1 MSGEAEGAKV
11 EPAEAVISLFES
23 VQQFFENEQ
32 DVRERIRL
40 AVKDLEQSA
49 RGIFTCMQAVHQCT
63 TAEMAVLCVK
73 SRAMFEPVR
82 TQFATLVDIVPAN
95 SYYRFHDHWRFV
107 MQRLAFLGSLLVYL
121 ESGRLATRYDVAS
134 IIGVCVRREEGFHI
148 DLDDFLMGLLSLAS
162 ELSRLAVNSVVLGD
176 CERPF
181 AIAGFVS
188 ELAAG
193 FRLLNLKNDALR
205 RKHDALKYDVKK
217 IEEVVYDISIRGL
230 KPAAQQPAETA
241 LETS

>member
-1 MSGEAEGAKV
+1 MYNI
-11 EPAEAVISLFES
+11 VI
-23 VQQFFENEQ
+23 V
-32 DVRERIRL
+32 
-40 AVKDLEQSA
+40 
-49 RGIFTCMQAVHQCT
+49 
-63 TAEMAVLCVK
+63 CVCVCVIMCL
-73 SRAMFEPVR
+73 SMH
-82 TQFATLVDIVPAN
+82 IVPMHEYAMYP
-95 SYYRFHDHWRFV
+95 S
-107 MQRLAFLGSLLVYL
+107 VYM
-121 ESGRLATRYDVAS
+121 SPPTPQ
-134 IIGVCVRREEGFHI
+134 
-148 DLDDFLMGLLSLAS
+148 
-162 ELSRLAVNSVVLGD
+162 SRLAVNSVVLGD